1 MVTRAQLH
9 ALAMRLP
16 GTVAATDGIA
26 YGVPSKSRAGGFA
39 WSWKERVH
47 PKQPRL
53 PNDRV
58 LAVRTSTVAARDA
71 MIAHDPACFFTEPH
85 YNNYPAVLVR
95 LDVITVPA
103 LRAILEDGWRCVT
116 PKGAATRGARATPAV
131 KRPAKPGAKTAQR
144 RRRTD

>member
-16 GTVAATDGIA
+16 GTVAASDGIA
-26 YGVPSKSRAGGFA
+26 YGVPSKARAGGFA

-53 PNDRV
+53 PNERV

-103 LRAILEDGWRCVT
+103 LRAILEDGWRCVA
-116 PKGAATRGARATPAV
+116 PKGAVAAGPAV
-131 KRPAKPGAKTAQR
+131 KRPTKAARKTAAKTAQR